1 MIDGAEKCSL
11 EELLVE
17 NVYKGPNGELDF
29 DNDNAVSNG
38 NNNTVAR
45 WSIDHAWD
53 DGMYLHG
60 WWDHDLDHNDNDD
73 DDDDKINKINK

>member
-45 WSIDHAWD
+45 
-53 DGMYLHG
+53 
-60 WWDHDLDHNDNDD
+60 
-73 DDDDKINKINK
+73 